1 MPELRPPPPCV
12 STEFDTFVIRLIRFL
27 QVGLKHGS
35 LSASNPRTFEKCT
48 SIYSDMSSLTFANS
62 LVAGS
67 PSVSSARALAAAPAA
82 RPLAPTR
89 EERAVRQHRVA

>member
-12 STEFDTFVIRLIRFL
+12 LTEFDTFVTLLIRFL

-35 LSASNPRTFEKCT
+35 LSASNPRTFEKYT
-48 SIYSDMSSLTFANS
+48 SIYSDISSLTFANS

-67 PSVSSARALAAAPAA
+67 PSVPSARAFTAASAS
-82 RPLAPTR
+82 RPLTPTR
-89 EERAVRQHRVA
+89 EEGAFRQHCVA